1 MLHVPREVG
10 GVGEHGE
17 GSVFEEKGPLG
28 SADPEVNK
36 SAQRKGVKIGIQHDL
51 LRTIHSRIKGLKKL

>member
-1 MLHVPREVG
+1 
-10 GVGEHGE
+10 VGEHGE